1 MKKGKRIVILILIGL
16 ALGGIGAFA
25 RRTIQEEKELYKLR
39 SFYSETIEKQVKAEE
54 ENAINKRKIEVLNEK
69 INEKEKTIK
78 ELNKEKENLQ
88 KQVADLK
95 KKTTKTTTKTAVSTS
110 GSAKGG
116 SSYRLTS
123 FWPGEGNPCV
133 GASGLCAR
141 NFKLNSKG
149 WYTYKGKL
157 VVATATPY
165 LLKYGWKKV
174 DGIVYHKYYDEIKL
188 VINGKTYDAIVL
200 DSCGACMK
208 KDIIDLYVKDGAH
221 SITTQ
226 ITVKQ

>member
-1 MKKGKRIVILILIGL
+1 M
-16 ALGGIGAFA
+16 
-25 RRTIQEEKELYKLR
+25 
-39 SFYSETIEKQVKAEE
+39 
-54 ENAINKRKIEVLNEK
+54 
-69 INEKEKTIK
+69 
-78 ELNKEKENLQ
+78 
-88 KQVADLK
+88 
-95 KKTTKTTTKTAVSTS
+95 
-110 GSAKGG
+110 
-116 SSYRLTS
+116 
-123 FWPGEGNPCV
+123 
-133 GASGLCAR
+133 
-141 NFKLNSKG
+141 
-149 WYTYKGKL
+149 
-157 VVATATPY
+157 VATATPY